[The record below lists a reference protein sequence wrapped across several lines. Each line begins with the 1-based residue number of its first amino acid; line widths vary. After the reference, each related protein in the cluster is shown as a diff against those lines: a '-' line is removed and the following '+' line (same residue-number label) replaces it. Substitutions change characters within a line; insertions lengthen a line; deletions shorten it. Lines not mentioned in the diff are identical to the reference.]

1 MGQRLALLE
10 QLAVA
15 KQRAEEAEANIES
28 QLNTFVSGM
37 VVGGAMTRAEAVIRT
52 SQLALQSHLSD
63 IKRTLDDLDRVPPA
77 ANDRPERGDRGG

>member
-15 KQRAEEAEANIES
+15 RQRAEEAEANIET

-37 VVGGAMTRAEAVIRT
+37 VVGSAMTRAEAVIRT
-52 SQLALQSHLSD
+52 SNLALQSHRSD
-63 IKRTLDDLDRVPPA
+63 IKRILDDLDRVPLD
-77 ANDRPERGDRGG
+77 ANNPKP